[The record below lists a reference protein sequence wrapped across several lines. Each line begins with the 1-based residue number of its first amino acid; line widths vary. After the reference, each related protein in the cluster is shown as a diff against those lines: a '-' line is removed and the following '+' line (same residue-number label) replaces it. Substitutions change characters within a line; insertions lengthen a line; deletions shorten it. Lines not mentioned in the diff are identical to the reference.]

1 MMQTDFECVDGA
13 IENSTLTSEEAT
25 GVLRY
30 AGIKMSVPIFQ
41 NGVAQGVFPFALVI
55 ESSSRKF
62 IISKHKLEIWLKDFV
77 GIDVNVDHVL
87 EGVKNL

>member
-13 IENSTLTSEEAT
+13 VECSTLTSEEAT
-25 GVLRY
+25 GLLRY
-30 AGIKMSVPIFQ
+30 AGIKMSIPIFQ
-41 NGVAQGVFPFALVI
+41 NGVEQGVFPFAMVI
-55 ESSSRKF
+55 DSGKRNF

-77 GIDVNVDHVL
+77 GIDVNVDSVL